1 MYIRDRQSDIIREQ
15 LTETIGSAATPPRP
29 VLEALFRYGG
39 ETRTVQFITPVL
51 EKFVKVEKPDEAKL
65 KAYFDLNKLRYVALE
80 SRKANVLLLS
90 RDVAMKTVSLNDEDI
105 KAAYEAS
112 KDSYNVVEK
121 RRVAQMTFP
130 DMTAAEK
137 AYAELSK
144 AKNFDETAKKLGF
157 PPAEIDLGLLSRAE
171 MIDPKIAEATFGLK
185 KDELS
190 KPVQGQFSV
199 ALVRVTDIQGG
210 KQKSFDEVKGEIRE
224 RLANERVG
232 QVIGSLH
239 DKAEDE
245 RAKGTPLK
253 EIAQA
258 LKLPLIEIADIT
270 QTGKTTDCK
279 TALEHAYASRIAT
292 SIFNAAPGVETEV
305 IDLADGGYAWFDL
318 VTITPQRERTFE
330 EANASAEAD
339 YLESEKRKS
348 IEALATKEVDRIKGG
363 ESIEAIA
370 KELAAK
376 LETAENVKRGATPPG
391 LTPAALQTV
400 FALSKGDVASS
411 PTVDGKSRTIFRIAA
426 VTPAPPPTNEQLA
439 ALGGEVGRQVRI
451 DLLEQYVAGLRT
463 RYGFTVNEKAL
474 TQAMGGQP
482 LPAE

>member
-1 MYIRDRQSDIIREQ
+1 
-15 LTETIGSAATPPRP
+15 
-29 VLEALFRYGG
+29 
-39 ETRTVQFITPVL
+39 
-51 EKFVKVEKPDEAKL
+51 
-65 KAYFDLNKLRYVALE
+65 
-80 SRKANVLLLS
+80 
-90 RDVAMKTVSLNDEDI
+90 
-105 KAAYEAS
+105 
-112 KDSYNVVEK
+112 
-121 RRVAQMTFP
+121 
-130 DMTAAEK
+130 
-137 AYAELSK
+137 
-144 AKNFDETAKKLGF
+144 
-157 PPAEIDLGLLSRAE
+157 
-171 MIDPKIAEATFGLK
+171 
-185 KDELS
+185 
-190 KPVQGQFSV
+190 
-199 ALVRVTDIQGG
+199 
-210 KQKSFDEVKGEIRE
+210 
-224 RLANERVG
+224 
-232 QVIGSLH
+232 LH

-270 QTGKTTDCK
+270 QTGKTTDGK
-279 TALEHAYASRIAT
+279 TALEHADASRIAT

-339 YLESEKRKS
+339 YLEAEKRKS